1 MDGNLSVRPIFYI
14 MMKRKVKIKIFATIR
29 RGEDDDA
36 EKDNIRMTGNGMM
49 TLNRQ
54 GRIEIRY
61 DEITGDDGPAINTLS
76 FDVEDS
82 GVITLVREGIVSSVM
97 TFSEN
102 KRYGGNYRAD
112 FAAFEFTV
120 ATKRVSN
127 TVTFEKGGQIILD
140 YNTEI
145 QGVALQSSCFRF
157 DIACIGNDY
166 EE

>member
-1 MDGNLSVRPIFYI
+1 
-14 MMKRKVKIKIFATIR
+14 MKRKVKIKIFATIR

-36 EKDNIRMTGNGMM
+36 EKDNIRMTGNG
-49 TLNRQ
+49 
-54 GRIEIRY
+54 
-61 DEITGDDGPAINTLS
+61 ITGDDGPAINTLS

-157 DIACIGNDY
+157 DIACIGHAY